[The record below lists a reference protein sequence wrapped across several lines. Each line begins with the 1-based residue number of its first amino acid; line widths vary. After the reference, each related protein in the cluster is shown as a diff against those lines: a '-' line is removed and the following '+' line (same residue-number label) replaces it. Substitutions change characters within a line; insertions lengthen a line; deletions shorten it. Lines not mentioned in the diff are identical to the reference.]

1 MVAGTQLSQR
11 LMSTF
16 LVELEEHAREIERDV
31 LALERGEGAPDQIYI
46 TLFRSAHSLK
56 GAARVIGLDAIETA
70 CHRFEEIV
78 QGLRDG
84 KLVANTS
91 LFQLLLSA
99 ADALSATG
107 RLLAEKRETFGAP
120 LLTLLP
126 RLAAA
131 AESLPESQPVAAARE
146 EPVQLATTAAAPSK
160 PQDVTLR
167 VAAAKLDALLAQDGE
182 LLVARRRAAS
192 HAETLEKLL
201 LRVRDAQREGS
212 AAFALREIVRE
223 LSSFSGQVTSDAKAL
238 DQAAG
243 KLSEEIR
250 QVRMLPF
257 AQACEGLD
265 RLVRDLTSGG
275 GKQVSFSVS
284 GGEIGIDRSI
294 LEGLRDPLLHL
305 VRNAVDH
312 GIEPKDIRKAAGKN
326 VAGRVSVS
334 ASLSGPQV
342 IVKVRDDGRGI
353 DTGAVAAQA
362 RRRGLAPK
370 APGHEH
376 DAIFEPGFTTL
387 SSVSTISGRGVGLDV
402 VKSQIEDM
410 RGAISVA
417 NEPGKGAEFTI
428 LLPLTLTSVR
438 GLLIG
443 CGGQV
448 FALDSTMV
456 RGLRRVLPGNVRS
469 VEGHAVLVGEGEPL
483 PFASLSALIGIGAV
497 IPREDEPMHV
507 VLLGAGKT
515 EAAIAVDALYDEDDL
530 TVRNLGHRFGR
541 LTNVS
546 GGTIL
551 PDGRV
556 ALILHA
562 ADLIAGALE
571 GKAISLSPPS
581 QPVCETKKRLV
592 IAEDSMTTRTL
603 IKAILE
609 NAGYEVEAAADGAQ
623 AWRLLEANGADL
635 VVADVEMPN
644 MDGFQLTQTIRSSK
658 RHSDIPVILLTA
670 LETDRDKARGLS
682 AGANA
687 YLLKSAFDQRDLLA
701 AIGEMV

>member
-1 MVAGTQLSQR
+1 MALDAPLARR

-16 LVELEEHAREIERDV
+16 LVELEDHVRAIERDV
-31 LALERGEGAPDQIYI
+31 LMLERGEGNPSQIHAS
-46 TLFRSAHSLK
+46 LFRSAHSLK
-56 GAARVIGLDAIETA
+56 GAARVIGLDAIESV

-78 QGLRDG
+78 QALRDG
-84 KLVANTS
+84 RRKADAS
-91 LFQLLLSA
+91 LFHLFLA
-99 ADALSATG
+99 VADALSATG
-107 RLLAEKRETFGAP
+107 RLLGEQRENPGQP
-120 LLTLLP
+120 LLPLLSK
-126 RLAAA
+126 LGAALDG
-131 AESLPESQPVAAARE
+131 SPVATQIRE
-146 EPVQLATTAAAPSK
+146 ESSPLATMATPVAKS
-160 PQDVTLR
+160 QDTTLR

-192 HAETLEKLL
+192 HSQMLEPL
-201 LRVRDAQREGS
+201 LRRARDAQREGR
-212 AAFALREIVRE
+212 ANAGLREIVRD
-223 LSSFSGQVTSDAKAL
+223 LQGVTSEMEEDARAL

-257 AQACEGLD
+257 SQACEGLD
-265 RLVRDLTSGG
+265 RVVRDLTAGG
-275 GKQVSFSVS
+275 DKDVSLLVS
-284 GGEIGIDRSI
+284 GGEIGVDRSI

-312 GIEPKDIRKAAGKN
+312 GIEPNHIRKVAGKH
-326 VAGRVSVS
+326 ATGRVLVS

-353 DTGAVAAQA
+353 DTGAVNAQA
-362 RRRGLAPK
+362 LKRGLATSK

-376 DAIFEPGFTTL
+376 DVIFEPGFTTQT
-387 SSVSTISGRGVGLDV
+387 SVSRISGRGVGLDV
-402 VKSQIEDM
+402 VKSQIEEM
-410 RGAISVA
+410 RGAIA
-417 NEPGKGAEFTI
+417 LTNEPGHGVEFTI
-428 LLPLTLTSVR
+428 VLPLTLTSIR

-443 CGGQV
+443 CSGQI

-456 RGLRRVLPGNVRS
+456 RGLRRVARENVRF
-469 VEGHAVLVGEGEPL
+469 VEGRSVLVGEGDPL
-483 PFASLSALIGIGAV
+483 PLAPLAGLLGLPSAP
-497 IPREDEPMHV
+497 PRDDEPMQV
-507 VLLGAGKT
+507 VLLGVGAA
-515 EAAIAVDALYDEDDL
+515 EAAIAVDLLYDEDDL

-541 LTNVS
+541 LPNIS

-562 ADLIAGALE
+562 GDLIE
-571 GKAISLSPPS
+571 GTLTGKTVSHVAAVKPMPQLR
-581 QPVCETKKRLV
+581 KRLV

-609 NAGYEVEAAADGAQ
+609 NAGYEVDAAADGAQ
-623 AWRLLEANGADL
+623 AWRLVEQKGADL
-635 VVADVEMPN
+635 VVADVEMPE
-644 MDGFQLTQTIRSSK
+644 MDGFELTQTIRSSIE
-658 RHSDIPVILLTA
+658 HGDVPVILLTA

-687 YLLKSAFDQRDLLA
+687 YLLKSAFDQRELLA
-701 AIGEMV
+701 AIREMV

>member
-1 MVAGTQLSQR
+1 MVSGTHLSQR

-16 LVELEEHAREIERDV
+16 LVELEEHARAMERDV
-31 LALERGEGAPDQIYI
+31 LALERGEGAPSQIY
-46 TLFRSAHSLK
+46 TSLFRSAHSLK

-78 QGLRDG
+78 QALRDG
-84 KLVANTS
+84 RLIANAS
-91 LFQLLLSA
+91 VFQLLLSA
-99 ADALSATG
+99 ADALSASG
-107 RLLAEKRETFGAP
+107 RLLAEKREGSGAP

-126 RLAAA
+126 KLAAA
-131 AESLPESQPVAAARE
+131 MDTKAAVVPE
-146 EPVQLATTAAAPSK
+146 EPVQLATMVMPAVK
-160 PQDVTLR
+160 PQDATLR
-167 VAAAKLDALLAQDGE
+167 VAATKLDALLAQDGE

-192 HAETLEKLL
+192 HTEKVEKLL
-201 LRVRDAQREGS
+201 QRVRDAQREGR
-212 AAFALREIVRE
+212 AVAGLRELERD
-223 LSSFSGQVTSDAKAL
+223 LSGFSVEVAHDAKAL

-257 AQACEGLD
+257 ARACEGLD

-275 GKQVSFSVS
+275 DKEVSFIVS
-284 GGEIGIDRSI
+284 GSEIGIDRSI

-312 GIEPKDIRKAAGKN
+312 GIEPKHIRRAAGKR
-326 VAGRVSVS
+326 ATGHVSIS
-334 ASLSGPQV
+334 ASLNGPQV

-353 DTGAVAAQA
+353 DTGLVNAQA
-362 RRRGLAPK
+362 RKRGLVPK

-376 DAIFEPGFTTL
+376 DVIFEAGFTTRA
-387 SSVSTISGRGVGLDV
+387 SASTISGRGIGLDV
-402 VKSQIEDM
+402 VKSQIEEM
-410 RGAISVA
+410 RGAISVMS
-417 NEPGKGAEFTI
+417 EPGKGAEFV
-428 LLPLTLTSVR
+428 LALPLTLTSIR
-438 GLLIG
+438 ALLLG

-448 FALDSTMV
+448 FALNSTMV
-456 RGLRRVLPGNVRS
+456 RGLRRVSPENVRS
-469 VEGHAVLVGEGEPL
+469 VEGRSVLVGEGDPL
-483 PFASLSALIGIGAV
+483 PLASLAALLGVEPVAA
-497 IPREDEPMHV
+497 RADEAMQV
-507 VLLGAGKT
+507 VLLGVGAAQ
-515 EAAIAVDALYDEDDL
+515 AAIAVDALYDEDDL

-541 LTNVS
+541 VPNVS

-556 ALILHA
+556 SLILHA
-562 ADLIAGALE
+562 GDLIAAALE
-571 GKAISLSPPS
+571 GKAISPLA
-581 QPVCETKKRLV
+581 QAKPVPEARKRLV

-623 AWRLLEANGADL
+623 AWRLIEANGADL
-635 VVADVEMPN
+635 VVADVEMPQMN
-644 MDGFQLTQTIRSSK
+644 GFELTQTIRGSA
-658 RHSDIPVILLTA
+658 RHGEIPVILLTA

-687 YLLKSAFDQRDLLA
+687 YILKSAFDQRDLLA
-701 AIGEMV
+701 AIREMV